1 MPPRGYPKRSTQVGR
16 RRGGRTAGRLVS
28 FAPTAPPLAGKIE
41 TIAPPPPPDP
51 DAVDRALAAERR
63 DRERRAA
70 FAREAERQALAE
82 KKEAERRAAA
92 VRDEERRALLA
103 QVIRA
108 PKEDRER
115 LLEEARL
122 VARGRD
128 LAARLKRAACPH
140 VDRAWVAEVFGIS
153 IED

>member
-1 MPPRGYPKRSTQVGR
+1 MPHRGYPKRNSQTGR
-16 RRGGRTAGRLVS
+16 RRGGRSAGRLVS

-41 TIAPPPPPDP
+41 TAAPPAPPDP

-82 KKEAERRAAA
+82 KREAERRAAA
-92 VRDEERRALLA
+92 VREEERRALLA
-103 QVIRA
+103 QIIRA

-115 LLEEARL
+115 LLEEGRL
-122 VARGRD
+122 LARGRE
-128 LAARLKRAACPH
+128 LAARLRRAGRPPL
-140 VDRAWVAEVFGIS
+140 DRAWIAEVFGIS
-153 IED
+153 VED